1 MAKEDHPTS
10 SDDYNYYMRGLRE
23 PLKLHSPG
31 FFWLWQLANKGGTV
45 VSAQRSIF
53 ACLKSQSPVGFFI
66 MYKYNVATNK
76 RQGPKRI
83 LHTILYVFF
92 ST

>member
-31 FFWLWQLANKGGTV
+31 IFWLWQLANKGGTA

-53 ACLKSQSPVGFFI
+53 ACLESQSPVGFFI
-66 MYKYNVATNK
+66 MYNVATNK
-76 RQGPKRI
+76 RQGQNAYF
-83 LHTILYVFF
+83 ILYVFL